1 MTYAFRHL
9 TPDPRPAPVAR
20 PFPYEVRTVVN
31 GTTCITYHASARL
44 AERERDYQRKHGR
57 DARVVPGGATIVAV
71 G

>member
-9 TPDPRPAPVAR
+9 THDTRPAPVVPPA
-20 PFPYEVRTVVN
+20 PYEVHTVTG

-44 AERERDYQRKHGR
+44 AERERDYQRARYGR
-57 DARVVPGGATIVAV
+57 DARVVKREVA